1 MADDF
6 SFDVVS
12 NVDFQEVENA
22 LGQVRK
28 EIATRYDFKGAHIEI
43 LRDKEKITITADD
56 EFKMRAVV
64 DILQSKFVKRS
75 VPLKN
80 IQYGKTESAL
90 GGTVRQV
97 LTITS
102 GISAEKAKE
111 IVKYVKEKRAKVQTA
126 IQGDHIRISGRVKD
140 ELQRVMQTLKEC
152 DFGIELQF
160 NNYR

>member
-28 EIATRYDFKGAHIEI
+28 EIATRYDFKGARIEI
-43 LRDKEKITITADD
+43 LRDKEKITISADD
-56 EFKMRAVV
+56 EFKMKAVI

-80 IQYGKTESAL
+80 IQYGKVESAL
-90 GGTVRQV
+90 GGTVRRV

-102 GISAEKAKE
+102 GIPSEKCKE
-111 IVKYVKEKRAKVQTA
+111 IVKYIKEKRAKVQAA
-126 IQGDHIRISGRVKD
+126 IQGDKVRVSGKVKD
-140 ELQRVMQTLKEC
+140 ELQRVIQILKEC
-152 DFGIELQF
+152 DFEIELQF
-160 NNYR
+160 NNFR

>member
-28 EIATRYDFKGAHIEI
+28 EIATRYDFKGARIEI
-43 LRDKEKITITADD
+43 LRDKEKITINADD
-56 EFKMRAVV
+56 EFKLKSVI
-64 DILQSKFVKRS
+64 DILQSKFIKRA

-80 IQYGKTESAL
+80 IQYGKAESAL

-102 GISAEKAKE
+102 GIPADKSKE
-111 IVKYVKEKRAKVQTA
+111 IVKYIKEKRAKVQAA
-126 IQGDHIRISGRVKD
+126 IQGDKVRVASKVKD
-140 ELQRVMQTLKEC
+140 ELQRVIQILKER